1 MKPFQQI
8 EINEK
13 QLQDLLKEGIVFVR
27 TKYINLLIERVPVM
41 EDKTI
46 R

>member
-13 QLQDLLKEGIVFVR
+13 QLNELIKEGIVFIR

-46 R
+46 K

>member
-8 EINEK
+8 EINDK
-13 QLQDLLKEGIVFVR
+13 QLKDLMKEGIVFVR
-27 TKYINLLIERVPVM
+27 TKYINLLIERVPIM